1 MAGKDYYAILGVSRT
16 ATEKEIKAAYRR
28 LARQHHPD
36 VNPGNKAA
44 EARFKEINA
53 AYEVLSDPDKRKKYD
68 QYGENWEH
76 GDRMAEAARQ
86 AQAQGGWNFNRGG
99 TAGPQG
105 YSFEDGDMDSIF
117 GDILGGRMGGTGF
130 RRRAARPQRG
140 EDLEYSV
147 EVTLEEAFNGTVR
160 NLSLQSETACA
171 VCQGTGRIQRAECAA
186 CRGSGSTPQ
195 IKRLEVKIPAG
206 VDNGSRVRIAG
217 KGQPG
222 ALGGPSGDL
231 YLVIS
236 VLPHPQFKRREDDLY
251 VDLSIPLTAAVLG
264 GEVQVPTLKG
274 TKLALK
280 VPPET
285 QNERVFRLTGQGM
298 PHLGT
303 SARGDLLAT
312 VKVVLPTELSPQE
325 KDLFQRLHEL
335 RGGK

>member
-16 ATEKEIKAAYRR
+16 ASEKEIKAAYRR
-28 LARQHHPD
+28 LARQYHPD

-53 AYEVLSDPDKRKKYD
+53 AYEVLADAEKRKKYD
-68 QYGENWEH
+68 QYGENWEQ
-76 GDRMAEAARQ
+76 GERMAEAARQ
-86 AQAQGGWNFNRGG
+86 AQAQGGWNFTRGG
-99 TAGPQG
+99 AGGPQG

-117 GDILGGRMGGTGF
+117 GEILGGRMGGGGF

-147 EVTLEEAFNGTVR
+147 EVSLEEAFKGTVR
-160 NLSLQSETACA
+160 NLSLQSESACA

-186 CRGSGSTPQ
+186 CHGTGSTPQ

-217 KGQPG
+217 KGQAG
-222 ALGGPSGDL
+222 VLGGPSGDL

-236 VLPHPQFKRREDDLY
+236 VLPHPQFKRREDDLS
-251 VDLSIPLTAAVLG
+251 VDLNIPLTTAVLG

-325 KDLFQRLHEL
+325 KELFKKLHEL